1 VVSMILMAI
10 PLMILYEIGIFGAT
24 WLTRKKAA
32 APSAED
38 KPA

>member
-1 VVSMILMAI
+1 MILMAI

-24 WLTRKKAA
+24 WLTRQKGRGT
-32 APSAED
+32 SAED